1 MAIDQENPVKLVLIF
16 VGLGLLVMG
25 CSPIEMA
32 IPLAGAD
39 GWMQI
44 LTDSEAK
51 GVPVLALNW

>member
-1 MAIDQENPVKLVLIF
+1 MKLFLIL
-16 VGLGLLVMG
+16 VGVGVIAMG

-44 LTDSEAK
+44 LSDSEVS

>member
-1 MAIDQENPVKLVLIF
+1 MKLVLVIIG
-16 VGLGLLVMG
+16 VGLLAMG

-44 LTDSEAK
+44 LSNSEAR
-51 GVPVLALNW
+51 GVPVLAMNW

>member
-1 MAIDQENPVKLVLIF
+1 MKLFLIF
-16 VGLGLLVMG
+16 VGVGVLAMG

-44 LTDSEAK
+44 LSNSDVK
-51 GVPVLALNW
+51 GMPVLALNW